1 MGVTH
6 KIEETV
12 KALDKKQLKRALF
25 LTDRPETERHHQ
37 WVEEAARTCL
47 TNKGDK
53 ERCAAAIKE
62 AKAKIVET
70 ITVPL
75 DDTSLEGIEE
85 MLEPENSQVEP
96 QPAEKSDE
104 ELYEECSDCHVADA
118 AVKFAEISRHC
129 TGEASELENLAADES
144 TPPEKWLREMK
155 RIKDN
160 ATCGQEAYQEVWNEL
175 TSYLK
180 ERDSPILKGLEEGN
194 G

>member
-1 MGVTH
+1 MNTT
-6 KIEETV
+6 KRIEKTIQ
-12 KALDKKQLKRALF
+12 ALDKKQLKNALF
-25 LTDRPETERHHQ
+25 LTDREETERHHQ
-37 WVEEAARTCL
+37 WIEEAARTCL

-53 ERCAAAIKE
+53 ERCDTAIKE

-75 DDTSLEGIEE
+75 EDTTLEGIED
-85 MLEPENSQVEP
+85 MLDNTQVQSEQPE
-96 QPAEKSDE
+96 KTDE
-104 ELYEECSDCHVADA
+104 ELYSECEDCHVADA
-118 AVKFAEISRHC
+118 VVKFAEISRHC
-129 TGEASELENLAADES
+129 TGEATEIES
-144 TPPEKWLREMK
+144 MAEGDTPPEKWLPHLK

-160 ATCGQEAYQEVWNEL
+160 ATCGKDSYEKAWNEL

>member
-1 MGVTH
+1 MNTTKRVEKT
-6 KIEETV
+6 IE
-12 KALDKKQLKRALF
+12 ALEKKQLKNALF
-25 LTDRPETERHHQ
+25 LTDRPETARHHQ

-47 TNKGDK
+47 TNKGNK
-53 ERCAAAIKE
+53 ERCDAAIKE

-70 ITVPL
+70 TTVAME
-75 DDTSLEGIEE
+75 DTSLEGIEE
-85 MLEPENSQVEP
+85 MLEPENTVQEP
-96 QPAEKSDE
+96 QVAEKTDE
-104 ELYEECSDCHVADA
+104 ELYENCPECHLADA

-129 TGEASELENLAADES
+129 TGEATELENLAEGD

-180 ERDSPILKGLEEGN
+180 ERESPILKGLEEGN
-194 G
+194 A